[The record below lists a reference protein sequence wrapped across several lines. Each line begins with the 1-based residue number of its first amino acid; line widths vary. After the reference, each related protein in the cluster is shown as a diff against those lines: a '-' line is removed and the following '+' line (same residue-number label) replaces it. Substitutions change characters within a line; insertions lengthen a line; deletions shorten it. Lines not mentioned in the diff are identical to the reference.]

1 VGLLVLLAVAAC
13 SPAATSAP
21 TKSSAEASATV
32 TVTSTASMASQSPTE
47 SPTASPVPKANVEAA
62 RLLDAQHGWAVAS
75 RRLLVTADG
84 GSSWRDVTP
93 PGGFG
98 DAEDDFLLGV
108 EFLDIQHGW
117 VAVREDFT
125 AMSDPSYGRIDV
137 WRTTDGGQH
146 WAKTQLPKA
155 VINQYGEILP
165 PVQFDFLDA
174 SHGFVFLSGNI
185 AKGGNDSDLY
195 WTADGGQTWSADRP
209 TGHTGIEGTVGFATA
224 NDGVVVN
231 PPRGSGIAAT
241 HDGGRTW
248 TDAAVPRPP
257 ELAGAQPYFGEPVF
271 FGGRSG
277 LVSIE
282 FQMDTTNVS
291 WVYRTSDA
299 GSSWVSV
306 VTIPPGF
313 STVSLLDKEHWI
325 ESNGTETVRTVDGGA
340 TWTHTASTTPAIN
353 LGTTQFVDASTG
365 WGLESETGGSL
376 LFATTD
382 GGITWRSLIPGTATT
397 GPSPSAS
404 PLSTA
409 TLVPSDQPVPA
420 VSVDHPTLTVSPA
433 SHLTDGQ
440 AVEVRVTGFGLGG
453 KVWLSECASA
463 ADATS
468 LGCGRELAG
477 QPFLVTDDSRAGS
490 STFTVSAKAPIKY
503 PSATVETCANRCVI
517 VATLGDGY
525 PYVVAPIS
533 FAGG

>member
-1 VGLLVLLAVAAC
+1 MGLLVLLAVAAC
-13 SPAATSAP
+13 SPAGASPA
-21 TKSSAEASATV
+21 TKSPPGSSPTATV
-32 TVTSTASMASQSPTE
+32 TPAATMASPSPTE
-47 SPTASPVPKANVEAA
+47 FPTASPVPEANVEAA
-62 RLLDAQHGWAVAS
+62 GLLDAQHGWAVAS
-75 RRLLVTADG
+75 RRLLITADG

-98 DAEDDFLLGV
+98 DAEHDYLQGL
-108 EFLDIQHGW
+108 EFLDVQHGW
-117 VAVREDFT
+117 VAIREDFT

-174 SHGFVFLSGNI
+174 SHGFAFLTGNI
-185 AKGGNDSDLY
+185 AKGRNDSDLF

-209 TGHTGIEGTVGFATA
+209 TGNTGIEGTVGFASA

-231 PPRGSGIAAT
+231 PPRGSGIAVT

-248 TDAAVPRPP
+248 KDAALSLPP
-257 ELAGAQPYFGEPVF
+257 ESAGAQLYFGEPVF
-271 FGGRSG
+271 FDGRSG
-277 LVSIE
+277 LVSID
-282 FQMDTTNVS
+282 FQMDTTSVYR
-291 WVYRTSDA
+291 VYRTSDA
-299 GSSWVSV
+299 GSSWTSV
-306 VTIPPGF
+306 ATLPAGF
-313 STVSLLDKEHWI
+313 SALSFLDQKHWI
-325 ESNGTETVRTVDGGA
+325 GFNGSEVVGTVDGGA
-340 TWTHTASTTPAIN
+340 TWTQAASSTPATD
-353 LGTTQFVDASTG
+353 LGTAHFVDASTG
-365 WGLESETGGSL
+365 WGLEDQTDGSL

-382 GGITWRSLIPGTATT
+382 GGITWRSLVPGTATA
-397 GPSPSAS
+397 GPSAS
-404 PLSTA
+404 ALPSPTA

-420 VSVDHPTLTVSPA
+420 LTVDHPTLTVSPA

-440 AVEVRVTGFGLGG
+440 TVEVRVTGFGLGG

-468 LGCGRELAG
+468 IGCGRDLAG
-477 QPFLVTDDSRAGS
+477 QLFLVTDDSRAGS

-525 PYVVAPIS
+525 PYVVAAIS